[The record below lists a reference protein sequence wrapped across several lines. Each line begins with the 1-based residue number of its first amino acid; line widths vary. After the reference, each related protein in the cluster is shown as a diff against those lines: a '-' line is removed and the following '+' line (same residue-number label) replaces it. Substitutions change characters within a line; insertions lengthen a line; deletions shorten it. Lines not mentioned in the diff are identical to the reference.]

1 MSLQNTTSKPRR
13 GYCSTRTEARADD
26 FTLTCSGHKN
36 SSQHALLGAE
46 SWFGRNSS
54 QSAPWTGQSSVKC
67 LLITIRSQGAGLGL
81 PWKGNP
87 DTLAEYAR
95 QRPSLPH
102 TPREQSVGA
111 IQFQHFLA
119 QNDSSAPVSPF
130 APAQHGVGV
139 DGTFHTSLGPKR
151 DCGITIY
158 KHQVEH
164 KAAISPEALESEPGF
179 GCSDFCLPHYSGNI
193 F

>member
-1 MSLQNTTSKPRR
+1 MLGKGQVFLTHQESKV
-13 GYCSTRTEARADD
+13 
-26 FTLTCSGHKN
+26 
-36 SSQHALLGAE
+36 
-46 SWFGRNSS
+46 WV
-54 QSAPWTGQSSVKC
+54 QSS
-67 LLITIRSQGAGLGL
+67 
-81 PWKGNP
+81 
-87 DTLAEYAR
+87 
-95 QRPSLPH
+95 
-102 TPREQSVGA
+102 
-111 IQFQHFLA
+111 FQHFLS
-119 QNDSSAPVSPF
+119 QNDSSTPVSPF

-179 GCSDFCLPHYSGNI
+179 GCSDFCLPHYNGNI